1 MRGLAPWEFSYRQ
14 VTITTVSSLLFWFQN
29 YAAIM
34 VSSITS
40 GTLLRQRYLVKQV
53 LGQGGFGRTY
63 LAIDQERFNEPCV
76 IKEFTVPYQ
85 DDGLVEKAKAL
96 FQREASTLYQ
106 IQHPQIPRFWAA
118 FESEQRLFLVQ
129 DLVQGQTYRT
139 LLQVRRQQGQTF
151 SQAEV
156 LHLLNHLLPVL
167 TYLHDRDIVHRDIS
181 PENIILRTLETREVI
196 IPAEVTPTTH
206 QGLPVLIDFG
216 AVKEAA
222 SHWSIISTITRVGK
236 VGYAPPEQLQTGNV
250 SPHSDLYALGA
261 TCLVLLTGR
270 EPQTLLDSQT
280 LSWQWQPYT
289 QISHGL
295 AIVFQKMLALHP
307 HDRYQ
312 SAREAWVDLQPLME
326 GSVKS
331 TLLNPTVQPPPLIE
345 QEIAPAARDISF
357 KQAATTIRTQL
368 FMTSNTERGT
378 LGIPKSAISKNSSVR
393 KGATMNQ
400 FTVPTAIAV
409 SLMVSTG
416 IGMHLFRMTEPLS
429 SAQQINPDA
438 SRSPGAGS
446 NGKPQRIEFA
456 PGEISAVVQ
465 GNLLEQN
472 SQLYT
477 IEAAQG
483 QIMTVTIEGTG
494 VFMNLL
500 QANGQAIDSSS
511 NQTRSWTGQLP
522 KNDRYTIEVTGN
534 GTYSLDVAITPVSQF
549 TDSTVQH
556 IRFPRGQNQTTVT
569 GKTQPTQGKRFLL
582 KASARQ
588 VMSVRVLKGD
598 VSVVTLAPNG
608 QRIGGSSADSR
619 DWKGRLPMDGEYTIE
634 VTSKQK
640 EDFALGFEIF

>member
-1 MRGLAPWEFSYRQ
+1 
-14 VTITTVSSLLFWFQN
+14 
-29 YAAIM
+29 M

-85 DDGLVEKAKAL
+85 DDGLVEKAKTL

-129 DLVQGQTYRT
+129 DFVQGQTYRN
-139 LLQVRRQQGQTF
+139 LLQARRQNGQTF
-151 SQAEV
+151 SESEV
-156 LHLLNHLLPVL
+156 LHLLNYLLPVL

-181 PENIILRTLETREVI
+181 PENIILRTHSTREVI
-196 IPAEVTPTTH
+196 IPAEMTPTTN

-222 SHWSIISTITRVGK
+222 SHWPIISTITRVGK
-236 VGYAPPEQLQTGNV
+236 VGYAPPEQLQTGSV

-289 QISHGL
+289 QIRDEL
-295 AIVFQKMLALHP
+295 ANIFQKMLALHP
-307 HDRYQ
+307 NDRYQ
-312 SAREAWVDLQPLME
+312 SAREAWADLQPLLD

-331 TLLNPTVQPPPLIE
+331 TLLNPMVQPPEAIVREIE
-345 QEIAPAARDISF
+345 PAARDTSF
-357 KQAATTIRTQL
+357 KQAATAIRTQL
-368 FMTSNTERGT
+368 FMANQADGGT
-378 LGIPKSAISKNSSVR
+378 LGTPRTGLSRNSSAR
-393 KGATMNQ
+393 KRAMMNRY
-400 FTVPTAIAV
+400 TVPAAIAA
-409 SLMVSTG
+409 SLLVSTG
-416 IGMHLFRMTEPLS
+416 IGMHLFRITEPLPS
-429 SAQQINPDA
+429 TQQIRTDA
-438 SRSPGAGS
+438 TFRNTGTVS
-446 NGKPQRIEFA
+446 NGKPKRIEFE

-472 SQLYT
+472 SQPYT
-477 IEAAQG
+477 LEAEQG

-511 NQTRSWTGQLP
+511 NQTRNWTGQLP
-522 KNDRYTIEVTGN
+522 KTDRYLIEVTGN

-549 TDSTVQH
+549 TDATVQH
-556 IRFPRGQNQTTVT
+556 IRFPRGQTQTTVT
-569 GKTQPTQGKRFLL
+569 GKTQPNQGKRYLL

-588 VMSVRVLKGD
+588 IMAVQVLKGN

-608 QRIGGSSADSR
+608 QRIGGSSAESR
-619 DWKGRLPMDGEYTIE
+619 NWKGRLPMDGEYTIE

-640 EDFALGFEIF
+640 EEFALGFEIF